1 MNTARIM
8 AIWAEKTRRNV
19 YMANKV
25 RDYNKLAKDIKD
37 AIGASN
43 IMTATHCATR
53 LRLVLKEMPDD
64 SVTKKIEQ
72 MSGVIQV
79 VKSGG
84 QYQIVIG
91 THAKDVYEHLA
102 SMITFSGEVPKVKE
116 SLVNRVIAVMS
127 GCIAPYVYVM
137 AAAGLLQGILIIIK
151 MFADIGS
158 TGAAQI
164 YNMISWTP
172 FTFLPIFIAVAGSKH
187 FKCNPY
193 IALWCC
199 MALAN
204 PTWKDIAAT
213 ISDGTALNFL
223 FIPLT
228 SVTYTSSVIPPI
240 ILVAILSKLEHWV
253 EPRLPEVVRPI
264 GTPFICAAIMVP
276 LTITAIGPISTLL
289 SNGMASAYNML
300 YKLIPWLAS
309 ALFGAIWEALV
320 IFGIHWSFTP
330 ISLTNYQNIGY
341 DTLQAF
347 KGIAVCAQVAACF
360 GVFWRSKNA
369 EVKNMA
375 ASSAATGIFGITEPA
390 IYGITLRFKKPF
402 ICGCIGSAVG
412 CAITAFFKSRYFV
425 YAGLPGLLS
434 IPNSIYTESAAENCK
449 ALGTAGDYSSSALG
463 IIIGTVVAVLVAFV
477 LVQIVGFDDPVEIPE
492 EVLEPI
498 ESGTLSG
505 GTFTVCAPMNGTA
518 KQLSEVPDPT
528 FSEGV
533 LGQGAAIIPSEG
545 KLYAPF
551 EGTVAS
557 VFDSKHAIC
566 LNGPCD
572 CEMLIHVG
580 LETVS
585 LNGKY
590 FDVKVKDGDKVKPG
604 DLLMEFDLNEISKDF
619 KTITPILITNAD
631 DYDGINYLK
640 TSGSVKAGEPL
651 YEVH

>member
-1 MNTARIM
+1 
-8 AIWAEKTRRNV
+8 
-19 YMANKV
+19 MANKV
-25 RDYNKLAKDIKD
+25 RDYNKLAADIKD
-37 AIGASN
+37 AIGAGN

-53 LRLVLKEMPDD
+53 LRLILKEMPSD

-79 VKSGG
+79 VISGG

-102 SMITFSGEVPKVKE
+102 SMVTFSGEVPEVKE
-116 SLVNRVIAVMS
+116 KLINRVIAVMS

-172 FTFLPIFIAVAGSKH
+172 FTFLPVFIAVAGAKH

-199 MALAN
+199 MALVN
-204 PTWKDIAAT
+204 PSWGNIAAK
-213 ISDGTALNFL
+213 ISEGTALHFL
-223 FIPLT
+223 FVPLT
-228 SVTYTSSVIPPI
+228 SVTYTSTVIPPI
-240 ILVAILSKLEHWV
+240 ILVAILSKLEHWL
-253 EPRLPEVVRPI
+253 EPKLPEVVRPI
-264 GTPFICAAIMVP
+264 GTPFLCAVIMVP
-276 LTITAIGPISTLL
+276 MTIIAIGPVSTVL
-289 SNGMASAYNML
+289 SNSLAAVYNKL
-300 YKLIPWLAS
+300 YQLIPWLAS
-309 ALFGAIWEALV
+309 GLFGAIWEVLV

-330 ISLTNYQNIGY
+330 ISLTNYSNMGF

-360 GVFWRSKNA
+360 GVFWKSRNSQ
-369 EVKNMA
+369 VKNMA
-375 ASSAATGIFGITEPA
+375 ASSAATGLFGITEPA

-402 ICGCIGSAVG
+402 ICGCIGSAIG
-412 CAITAFFKSRYFV
+412 CAITAFFGSRYFV

-434 IPNSIYTESAAENCK
+434 IPNSIYTQSAAENCQ
-449 ALGTAGDYSSSALG
+449 ALGYAGNYSKSVIG
-463 IIIGTVVAVLVAFV
+463 ILIGTAVAVLIAFI
-477 LVQIVGFDDPVEIPE
+477 LVQMIGFDDPVSIPE
-492 EVLEPI
+492 EALTPEKDDTP
-498 ESGTLSG
+498 SSAFSNK
-505 GTFTVCAPMNGTA
+505 TFTVCAPMNGEA
-518 KQLSEVPDPT
+518 KPLSEVPDPT
-528 FSEGV
+528 FSGGV

-551 EGTVAS
+551 EGTVVS

-566 LNGPCD
+566 LGGPND

-580 LETVS
+580 LETVT

-590 FDVKVKDGDKVKPG
+590 FDVKVKDGDVVKPG
-604 DLLMEFDLNEISKDF
+604 DLLMEFDLNAISKDF

-631 DYDGINYLK
+631 DYDEINYLK
-640 TSGSVKAGEPL
+640 TSGSVRVGEPL
-651 YEVH
+651 YQVS

>member
-1 MNTARIM
+1 
-8 AIWAEKTRRNV
+8 
-19 YMANKV
+19 MANKV
-25 RDYNKLAKDIKD
+25 RDYHKLAADIKD
-37 AIGASN
+37 TIGAGN

-53 LRLVLKEMPDD
+53 LRLVLKETPDD

-79 VKSGG
+79 VISGG

-102 SMITFSGEVPKVKE
+102 GMVTFSGEAPQVKE

-151 MFADIGS
+151 MFADVGN
-158 TGAAQI
+158 TGAAHI

-172 FTFLPIFIAVAGSKH
+172 FTFLPVFIAVAGAKH

-204 PTWKDIAAT
+204 PSWGNIAAS
-213 ISDGTALNFL
+213 ISEGTALNFL
-223 FIPLT
+223 FVPLT
-228 SVTYTSSVIPPI
+228 SVTYTSTVIPPI

-264 GTPFICAAIMVP
+264 GTPFICAGIMVP
-276 LTITAIGPISTLL
+276 MTIIAIGPVSTVL
-289 SNGMASAYNML
+289 SNSLASVYNKL
-300 YKLIPWLAS
+300 YELIPWLAS
-309 ALFGAIWEALV
+309 GLFGAIWEVLV

-330 ISLTNYQNIGY
+330 ISLTNYQNMGF

-360 GVFWRSKNA
+360 GVFWKSRNSQ
-369 EVKNMA
+369 VKNMA
-375 ASSAATGIFGITEPA
+375 ASSAATGLFGITEPA

-412 CAITAFFKSRYFV
+412 CAITAFFGSRYFV

-449 ALGTAGDYSSSALG
+449 ALGYAGNYSNSVVG
-463 IIIGTVVAVLVAFV
+463 ILVGTVVAVFIAFV
-477 LVQIVGFDDPVEIPE
+477 LVQILGFDDPVQIPE
-492 EVLEPI
+492 EAEDTG
-498 ESGTLSG
+498 EGENTSSTLAG
-505 GTFTVCAPMNGTA
+505 GEFTVFAPMNGEA

-557 VFDSKHAIC
+557 VFDTKHAVC
-566 LNGPCD
+566 LSGPGD

-580 LETVS
+580 LETVN
-585 LNGKY
+585 LNGRY
-590 FDVKVKDGDKVKPG
+590 FDVKVKDGDEVKTG
-604 DLLMEFDLNEISKDF
+604 DLLMEFDLDAISRDH

-631 DYDGINYLK
+631 DYGEISYLK
-640 TSGSVKAGEPL
+640 TSGSVRAGEPL
-651 YEVH
+651 YKVCES

>member
-1 MNTARIM
+1 
-8 AIWAEKTRRNV
+8 
-19 YMANKV
+19 MANKV
-25 RDYNKLAKDIKD
+25 RDYQKLATDIKD
-37 AIGASN
+37 TIGSEN
-43 IMTATHCATR
+43 IVTATHCATR
-53 LRLVLKEMPDD
+53 LRLVLKKMPDD
-64 SVTKKIEQ
+64 SATKEIEQ

-79 VKSGG
+79 VASGG

-91 THAKDVYEHLA
+91 PHAKDVYEYL
-102 SMITFSGEVPKVKE
+102 SGMVNFSEEAPKVKE

-151 MFADIGS
+151 MFADIGN

-172 FTFLPIFIAVAGSKH
+172 FTFLPVFIAVAGAKH
-187 FKCNPY
+187 FKCNVY

-204 PTWKDIAAT
+204 PTWGNIAAI
-213 ISDGTALNFL
+213 ISEGTALDFL
-223 FIPLT
+223 FVPLT

-240 ILVAILSKLEHWV
+240 ILVAILSKLEHWA

-276 LTITAIGPISTLL
+276 MAILVIGPVSTVL
-289 SNGMASAYNML
+289 SNGLASAYNML
-300 YKLIPWLAS
+300 YKFIPWLAS
-309 ALFGAIWEALV
+309 GLFGAIWEGLV

-330 ISLTNYQNIGY
+330 ISLTNYQNMGF

-360 GVFWRSKNA
+360 GVFWKSRNA
-369 EVKNMA
+369 KVKNMA
-375 ASSAATGIFGITEPA
+375 ASSAATGLFGITEPA

-402 ICGCIGSAVG
+402 ICGCIGSAIG
-412 CAITAFFKSRYFV
+412 CAITAFFGSRYFV

-434 IPNSIYTESAAENCK
+434 IPNSIYTDSAAANCE
-449 ALGTAGDYSSSALG
+449 ALGYAGNYSNSVIG
-463 IIIGTVVAVLVAFV
+463 ILIGTAVAVLVTFI
-477 LVQIVGFDDPVEIPE
+477 LVQIVGFDDPVEVPEDIPE
-492 EVLEPI
+492 ADAGEAVSEI
-498 ESGTLSG
+498 SEGSS
-505 GTFTVCAPMNGTA
+505 FMVCVPMNGEV
-518 KQLSEVPDPT
+518 KPLSEVPDAA
-528 FSEGV
+528 FSEGI

-545 KLYAPF
+545 RLYAPF
-551 EGTVAS
+551 EGTVSS
-557 VFDSKHAIC
+557 VFDTKHAVC
-566 LNGPCD
+566 LCGPNG

-580 LETVS
+580 LETVA

-590 FDVKVKDGDKVKPG
+590 FDAKVKDGDKIKTG
-604 DLLMEFDLNEISKDF
+604 DLLLEFDLDAISRDF

-631 DYDGINYLK
+631 DYGEINFIK
-640 TSGSVKAGEPL
+640 QSGSVKAGEAL
-651 YEVH
+651 YEVQ